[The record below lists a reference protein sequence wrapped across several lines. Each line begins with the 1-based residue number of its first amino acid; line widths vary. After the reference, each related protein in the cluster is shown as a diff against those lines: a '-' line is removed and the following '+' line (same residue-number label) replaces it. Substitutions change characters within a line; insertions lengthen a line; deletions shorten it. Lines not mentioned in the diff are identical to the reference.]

1 MHPQGERLTRGLSS
15 RKDYMKDTNV
25 VVQLPKKPDE
35 HPIAMLVQ
43 IASRFESRIYMA
55 DGPRK
60 VNAKS
65 IMGMMALGL
74 NNGQALVISADGAD
88 EDAALNSIAEY
99 LSGANA

>member
-1 MHPQGERLTRGLSS
+1 
-15 RKDYMKDTNV
+15 MKDTNV

-99 LSGANA
+99 LGGTNA

>member
-1 MHPQGERLTRGLSS
+1 
-15 RKDYMKDTNV
+15 
-25 VVQLPKKPDE
+25 
-35 HPIAMLVQ
+35 MLVQ

-88 EDAALNSIAEY
+88 EDAALQSITEY

>member
-1 MHPQGERLTRGLSS
+1 MHPQGECLTRGLSS

-88 EDAALNSIAEY
+88 EDAALQSITEY

>member
-1 MHPQGERLTRGLSS
+1 
-15 RKDYMKDTNV
+15 
-25 VVQLPKKPDE
+25 
-35 HPIAMLVQ
+35 MLVQ

-88 EDAALNSIAEY
+88 EDAALNSITEY

>member
-1 MHPQGERLTRGLSS
+1 
-15 RKDYMKDTNV
+15 MKDTNV
-25 VVQLPKKPDE
+25 VVQLPKKPDA

>member
-1 MHPQGERLTRGLSS
+1 
-15 RKDYMKDTNV
+15 MKDTNV

-88 EDAALNSIAEY
+88 EDAALNSISEY
-99 LSGANA
+99 LSGENA

>member
-1 MHPQGERLTRGLSS
+1 
-15 RKDYMKDTNV
+15 MKDTNV

-60 VNAKS
+60 ANAKS

>member
-1 MHPQGERLTRGLSS
+1 
-15 RKDYMKDTNV
+15 MKDTNV

-43 IASRFESRIYMA
+43 IASRYESRIYMA

-74 NNGQALVISADGAD
+74 NNGQELVITADGTD
-88 EDAALNSIAEY
+88 EDAALNCIAEY
-99 LSGANA
+99 LGGANA

>member
-1 MHPQGERLTRGLSS
+1 
-15 RKDYMKDTNV
+15 
-25 VVQLPKKPDE
+25 
-35 HPIAMLVQ
+35 
-43 IASRFESRIYMA
+43 MA

-88 EDAALNSIAEY
+88 EDEALNSIAEY
-99 LSGANA
+99 LGGANA

>member
-1 MHPQGERLTRGLSS
+1 
-15 RKDYMKDTNV
+15 MKDTNV

-65 IMGMMALGL
+65 IMGMIALGL

>member
-1 MHPQGERLTRGLSS
+1 MHPQGECLTRGLSS

-88 EDAALNSIAEY
+88 EDAALNSISEY

>member
-1 MHPQGERLTRGLSS
+1 
-15 RKDYMKDTNV
+15 MKDTNV

-74 NNGQALVISADGAD
+74 NNGQTLVISADGAD

>member
-1 MHPQGERLTRGLSS
+1 MQEERLTRGLSS
-15 RKDYMKDTNV
+15 RKDYMKDTKV

>member
-1 MHPQGERLTRGLSS
+1 MHPRGERLTRGLSS
-15 RKDYMKDTNV
+15 RKDYMKDTIV

>member
-1 MHPQGERLTRGLSS
+1 MHLQGERLTRGLSS

-43 IASRFESRIYMA
+43 IASHFESRIYMA

>member
-1 MHPQGERLTRGLSS
+1 MHPQGECLTRGLSS

>member
-1 MHPQGERLTRGLSS
+1 MHPQGECLTRGLSS

-99 LSGANA
+99 LGGANA

>member
-1 MHPQGERLTRGLSS
+1 MYLQEERLTRGLSS

>member
-1 MHPQGERLTRGLSS
+1 
-15 RKDYMKDTNV
+15 
-25 VVQLPKKPDE
+25 
-35 HPIAMLVQ
+35 MLVQ

>member
-1 MHPQGERLTRGLSS
+1 MHPQGECLTRGLSS

-88 EDAALNSIAEY
+88 EDAALQSITEY
-99 LSGANA
+99 LNGANA

>member
-1 MHPQGERLTRGLSS
+1 
-15 RKDYMKDTNV
+15 MKDTNV

-74 NNGQALVISADGAD
+74 NNGQELVITADGAD
-88 EDAALNSIAEY
+88 EDAALKSMADY

>member
-1 MHPQGERLTRGLSS
+1 
-15 RKDYMKDTNV
+15 MKDTNV

-74 NNGQALVISADGAD
+74 NNGQMLVISADGAD

-99 LSGANA
+99 LGGTNA

>member
-1 MHPQGERLTRGLSS
+1 
-15 RKDYMKDTNV
+15 MKDTNV

-88 EDAALNSIAEY
+88 EDAALNSLAEY

>member
-1 MHPQGERLTRGLSS
+1 MHPQGECLTRGLSS

-88 EDAALNSIAEY
+88 EDAALNSISEY
-99 LSGANA
+99 LSGANV

>member
-1 MHPQGERLTRGLSS
+1 MHPQGECLTRGLSS

-88 EDAALNSIAEY
+88 EDAALNSISEY
-99 LSGANA
+99 LSGENA

>member
-1 MHPQGERLTRGLSS
+1 
-15 RKDYMKDTNV
+15 MKDTNV

-88 EDAALNSIAEY
+88 EDAALNSIVEY
-99 LSGANA
+99 LGGAHS

>member
-1 MHPQGERLTRGLSS
+1 
-15 RKDYMKDTNV
+15 MKDTNV

-99 LSGANA
+99 LGGAHS

>member
-1 MHPQGERLTRGLSS
+1 MHPQGECLTRGLSS

-88 EDAALNSIAEY
+88 EDAALQSITEY
-99 LSGANA
+99 LSSANA

>member
-1 MHPQGERLTRGLSS
+1 MHLQGERLTRGLSS

>member
-1 MHPQGERLTRGLSS
+1 
-15 RKDYMKDTNV
+15 MKDTNV

-43 IASRFESRIYMA
+43 IASRFESRIYMD

-74 NNGQALVISADGAD
+74 DNGQKLVVSADGED
-88 EDAALNSIAEY
+88 EDAALKSITEY
-99 LSGANA
+99 LCGAEA

>member
-1 MHPQGERLTRGLSS
+1 MHPQGECLTRGLSS

-88 EDAALNSIAEY
+88 EDAALNSISEY
-99 LSGANA
+99 LGGANV

>member
-1 MHPQGERLTRGLSS
+1 MHLQEERLTRGLSS